1 MNTASALQTPR
12 RSVSVFWPIVLIG
25 VGVIWLMANQ
35 GIALR
40 NPFELFL
47 LFWPLLLVV
56 AGIELLF
63 NRTGMFG
70 TFVSALLGIGV
81 VAGAIF
87 YLTTPGEFV
96 APTYM
101 NWNWMPRNGALRT
114 VDIGQPLE
122 NARALNFELHLP
134 GGFASIKPVTN
145 PVNLMEGQVS
155 YLGELTNRVTRNDN
169 IANVLLENDT
179 RHNNWFDFWLST
191 QKWDVRLNPRVPL
204 DLKLVVGSGAHTF
217 DLREFDVKSIVLN
230 QGSGAT
236 TLRLPQNGQYHMTL
250 DVGSGIANIE
260 LPKGLAARVNYD
272 VGSGWFNVNN
282 LRRVRGDNEQGVY
295 ETDGFNQ
302 NGAYVIF
309 DVDMG
314 SGVVMIR

>member
-1 MNTASALQTPR
+1 MNTANTLQSPHR
-12 RSVSVFWPIVLIG
+12 AVSVFWPIVLIG
-25 VGVIWLMANQ
+25 AGVLWLMANQ

-40 NPFELFL
+40 NPFELLL
-47 LFWPLLLVV
+47 LFWPVLLVV

-63 NRTGMFG
+63 NRTGMVG

-96 APTYM
+96 TPTYM
-101 NWNWMPRNGALRT
+101 NWNFLPRNGALRT

-122 NARALNFELHLP
+122 NARAMNVELHLP
-134 GGFASIKPVTN
+134 GGFGSIKPVTN
-145 PVNLMEGQVS
+145 PVNLMEGEVS
-155 YLGELTNRVTRNDN
+155 YLGTLTNRVTRGDD

-179 RHNNWFDFWLST
+179 RHNNWLDFWLST

-217 DLREFDVKSIVLN
+217 DLREFDVKSILLK
-230 QGSGAT
+230 QGSGAV
-236 TLRLPQNGQYHMTL
+236 TLRLPQNGQYPVTL

-272 VGSGWFNVNN
+272 IGSGWFNVNN

-314 SGVVMIR
+314 SGVVVIR